1 MFFNSWSKTAK
12 IIGATTLLAVAGA
25 PVALLADASNPI
37 YVPKKKKVKAKAK
50 PVRKAAPKP
59 VVQQKPVITQQPPV
73 YTPPPP
79 PPTPPPPPP
88 PVYTPPPPPVYTPP
102 PPPVATGVAAKAAK
116 GGSGWLY
123 GLAGAATV
131 IAGIIL
137 ATSNGNDTPASP

>member
-79 PPTPPPPPP
+79 PPPPPP

-102 PPPVATGVAAKAAK
+102 PPPVTTGVAVKAAK

-123 GLAGAATV
+123 GLAGAAAV
-131 IAGIIL
+131 VAGIL
-137 ATSNGNDTPASP
+137 LTTGNDNDTPASP

>member
-79 PPTPPPPPP
+79 P
-88 PVYTPPPPPVYTPP
+88 VYTPP

-123 GLAGAATV
+123 GLAGAAAV
-131 IAGIIL
+131 IAGIL
-137 ATSNGNDTPASP
+137 LTTGNDNDTPTSP